1 MKNQRITIIVG
12 QDYRTTIEEKAKS
25 AQISI
30 SAYVRR
36 CLEYYNNNS
45 EENPTESYK
54 ILQDQVTTKDEQ
66 IDKLQQALNQSQQL
80 QLIHSAELAKIR
92 KRPLLDRLRAIFV
105 ADWLGGKRVIN
116 SILTHIE
123 GTGKTEPVEI

>member
-36 CLEYYNNNS
+36 CLGYYNNNS

-54 ILQDQVTTKDEQ
+54 ILQIQVTTKDEQ

-92 KRPLLDRLRAIFV
+92 KRPLLDRLRAVFV
-105 ADWLGGKRVIN
+105 AD
-116 SILTHIE
+116 
-123 GTGKTEPVEI
+123 